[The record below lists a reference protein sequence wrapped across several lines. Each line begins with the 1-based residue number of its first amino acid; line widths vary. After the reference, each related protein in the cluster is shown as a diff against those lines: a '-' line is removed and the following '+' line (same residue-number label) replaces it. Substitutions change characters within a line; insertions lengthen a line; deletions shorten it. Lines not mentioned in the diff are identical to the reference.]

1 MKIYIKSSE
10 SALGTYRVELV
21 GRHYQ
26 EGYYSAP
33 PSYTVEVEASSP
45 EAALREA
52 ERAIRTVAMFDD
64 CRIVDVYEKTPD
76 VTRFDNL
83 FPVYDVNGN
92 EI

>member
-1 MKIYIKSSE
+1 MKKYIKSSE
-10 SALGTYRVELV
+10 SALRTYRVELV
-21 GRHYQ
+21 GRHYR

-33 PSYTVEVEASSP
+33 PSYTVEVEARSP
-45 EAALREA
+45 EAALREV

-76 VTRFDNL
+76 VTRFDDL

>member
-10 SALGTYRVELV
+10 STLRTYRVELV
-21 GRHYQ
+21 GRHYRD
-26 EGYYSAP
+26 GYYSAP
-33 PSYTVEVEASSP
+33 PSYTVEVEARSP

-64 CRIVDVYEKTPD
+64 CRIVDVYEKTTD
-76 VTRFDNL
+76 VTRFDDMIL
-83 FPVYDVNGN
+83 VYDVNGN